1 MKSNVYNVCI
11 VEDDQEFRDW
21 VLEELEE
28 HDLFKCLG
36 NYATAEHALREIPQL
51 DAHIV
56 IMDLGLI
63 GSGMDGIECMLRLKL
78 VKPQLRFMVI
88 TAFSQ
93 DIKIFEALRVGAGS
107 YILKTDIPDKLIHV
121 LEDFAKDGS
130 PMSASIAQKVIRS
143 FHKPVESLAQ
153 IQQLSPRENEI
164 IELISKGYLNKE
176 IKNELG
182 ISENTVKVTTYNI
195 YKKLQVNNRVEAVRK
210 YLNLH

>member
-28 HDLFKCLG
+28 HDQFKCLG